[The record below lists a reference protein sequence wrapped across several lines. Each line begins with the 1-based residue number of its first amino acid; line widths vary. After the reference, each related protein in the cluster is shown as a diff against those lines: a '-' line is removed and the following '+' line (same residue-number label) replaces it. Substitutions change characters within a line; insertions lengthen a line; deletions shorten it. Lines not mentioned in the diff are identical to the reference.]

1 MFTGIVETKGIIKKI
16 EKDRSNKIFT
26 IESSISSALR
36 IDQSVSHDGVCL
48 TVVDVKGD
56 QHRVEAI
63 QETLQRSILGDN
75 SVGTQINLERSM
87 LASGRL
93 DGHLVQGHVD
103 TKAVCHSVEEADGS
117 WYFTFTYDRSFDH
130 LVVQKGSICVNGV
143 SLTVVDP
150 EPGVF
155 NVAIIPYTMEHT
167 NFQDIVKGDRVNI
180 EFDILGKYV
189 SRYLSTIQN
198 K

>member
-1 MFTGIVETKGIIKKI
+1 
-16 EKDRSNKIFT
+16 
-26 IESSISSALR
+26 
-36 IDQSVSHDGVCL
+36 
-48 TVVDVKGD
+48 
-56 QHRVEAI
+56 
-63 QETLQRSILGDN
+63 
-75 SVGTQINLERSM
+75 
-87 LASGRL
+87 
-93 DGHLVQGHVD
+93 
-103 TKAVCHSVEEADGS
+103 
-117 WYFTFTYDRSFDH
+117 
-130 LVVQKGSICVNGV
+130 VNGV